1 MEIFPIQHADLKIPE
16 HIVSSHRQTWSK
28 ISEAGEFWSDIDRIE
43 IAKQARAAR
52 IQRSELPFNRVYD
65 ESHLPKQVLNATHK
79 IAADAGKIDRTW
91 ATDCVSNLGAGPYV
105 ELISIVASVSA
116 IDAFYEAIGSPG
128 EALPEPAGGSC
139 SAEKATGVSDI
150 GGYIPMVD
158 PWAGPNVSRALSLV
172 PSANQLFMANVRS
185 MYSSSGGGF
194 DDMVWEGPLSRPQAE
209 LLAARVS
216 SINECFY

>member
-1 MEIFPIQHADLKIPE
+1 
-16 HIVSSHRQTWSK
+16 
-28 ISEAGEFWSDIDRIE
+28 
-43 IAKQARAAR
+43 
-52 IQRSELPFNRVYD
+52 
-65 ESHLPKQVLNATHK
+65 
-79 IAADAGKIDRTW
+79 
-91 ATDCVSNLGAGPYV
+91 
-105 ELISIVASVSA
+105 
-116 IDAFYEAIGSPG
+116 
-128 EALPEPAGGSC
+128 
-139 SAEKATGVSDI
+139 
-150 GGYIPMVD
+150 MVD